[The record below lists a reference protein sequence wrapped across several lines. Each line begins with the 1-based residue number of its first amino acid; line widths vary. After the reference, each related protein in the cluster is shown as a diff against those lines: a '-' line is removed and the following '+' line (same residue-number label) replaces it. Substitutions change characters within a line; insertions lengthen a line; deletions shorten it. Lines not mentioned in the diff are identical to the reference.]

1 METSLVNKHNFEISK
16 SRINDFVNQ
25 LPANSDLTK
34 VEEDGFLFF
43 SHKVTGE
50 ELNNLTT
57 EIQRRL
63 TNLNSILISTIREFK
78 TVYKTFDF
86 LDTEYLGGIL
96 QSLDAAEKASQSAKV
111 ASDQAT
117 KASEQA
123 LEAHKENSKT
133 LEALKATVIQLKK
146 FKQEVLKSKDYV
158 VSGIIKKQVDQQ
170 GNELGLLENKIS
182 ENAKTLSETDE
193 FLAEEISNLE
203 EFQKK
208 IETSKHI
215 YDIDILWSISKK
227 CEQNASDLRKQLDAD
242 FSNLSTSIKDI
253 EGEVDFLKKYQKLL
267 DSYKHLA
274 DIDVIWELSNNNNS
288 DLAKLHILI
297 ANHIDAIRKTTN
309 NISKKISTLEDYK
322 TKQES
327 YKHLPEIDDLW
338 EDSQKQKTEL
348 SRLHNQLENLDDAVT
363 ASTKAVNENIVS
375 LQEYRRT
382 LEGYK
387 HLLDIDNLWEEVQ
400 ECVSKLTK
408 LYEQFNTH
416 TIEFTKKTTKI
427 EEEIA
432 SLDSYFNQLNQQ
444 LTEKEKELKININ
457 HKDQQFELY
466 KKRSNK
472 KVLILSI
479 ALGGTF
485 AMSLVQLLLIL
496 LGIL

>member
-1 METSLVNKHNFEISK
+1 M
-16 SRINDFVNQ
+16 
-25 LPANSDLTK
+25 
-34 VEEDGFLFF
+34 
-43 SHKVTGE
+43 
-50 ELNNLTT
+50 
-57 EIQRRL
+57 
-63 TNLNSILISTIREFK
+63 
-78 TVYKTFDF
+78 
-86 LDTEYLGGIL
+86 
-96 QSLDAAEKASQSAKV
+96 
-111 ASDQAT
+111 
-117 KASEQA
+117 
-123 LEAHKENSKT
+123 
-133 LEALKATVIQLKK
+133 
-146 FKQEVLKSKDYV
+146 
-158 VSGIIKKQVDQQ
+158 
-170 GNELGLLENKIS
+170 
-182 ENAKTLSETDE
+182 
-193 FLAEEISNLE
+193 
-203 EFQKK
+203 
-208 IETSKHI
+208 
-215 YDIDILWSISKK
+215 
-227 CEQNASDLRKQLDAD
+227 
-242 FSNLSTSIKDI
+242 STSIKDI
-253 EGEVDFLKKYQKLL
+253 EGEVDFLKKYQKLI

-297 ANHIDAIRKTTN
+297 ANHIDAIRKATN

-348 SRLHNQLENLDDAVT
+348 SCLHNQLENLDDAVT
-363 ASTKAVNENIVS
+363 VSTKVVNENIVS

-408 LYEQFNTH
+408 LYEQFNAH
-416 TIEFTKKTTKI
+416 TIEFTKKTAKI

-432 SLDSYFNQLNQQ
+432 SLYSFFNQLNQQ
-444 LTEKEKELKININ
+444 LTEKENDIKININ

-466 KKRSNK
+466 KKRNNK